1 MKIKSDR
8 TNENDDFENTFKKHE
23 VTEIAKTIAYLTL
36 GLASIIWLM
45 ITLMNVAE
53 KQKKD
58 TRTVEEKQIKK
69 IVTYKPLISCFNNDY
84 LPEEYNLEVNN
95 GNNIL
100 KVFYPERNLDK
111 SFLLSDCKLILTKP
125 KSEITDKFRNSILK
139 KRKLIS
145 KKENNRIDRLA
156 EEKIKKD
163 LPSGD
168 RISKKIM
175 VFRNNRSSIIYNS
188 DNSVTDE
195 KDFYIKVK

>member
-8 TNENDDFENTFKKHE
+8 VTENSELENTFKKYE
-23 VTEIAKTIAYLTL
+23 ITEIAKTIAYLTL

-45 ITLMNVAE
+45 VTLMNVAE

-69 IVTYKPLISCFNNDY
+69 IIKYKPLINCFNNDY
-84 LPEEYNLEVNN
+84 LPEEYNLEIVN